1 MMRLVFIIS
10 GVLAAL
16 LVGCISNVRVAGKPA
31 STNLSGVYRF
41 AGTGRVRPDQLV
53 NPLID
58 WSDIAESSKL
68 ELDQRNNG
76 QIYARYTDK
85 SGKLVERYVALRNAS
100 DGAIFRKG
108 ELSFKR
114 RIPISTLDAKIFP
127 GYARQSTGTRFFKDQ
142 DGNLIVVG
150 FLREVGLM
158 FFLFPFMDHDEDG
171 VMLKADDP

>member
-1 MMRLVFIIS
+1 MRLAFITP

-16 LVGCISNVRVAGKPA
+16 LAGCITNVRVVGKPA

-41 AGTGRVRPDQLV
+41 EGTGRVRPDQLP

-68 ELDQRNNG
+68 ELDQRNTG
-76 QIYARYTDK
+76 QIYARYTNK
-85 SGKLVERYVALRNAS
+85 SGALVERYVTLRDAS
-100 DGAIFRKG
+100 DGASFRKG
-108 ELSFKR
+108 ELSFKK

-127 GYARQSTGTRFFKDQ
+127 GYAMQFAGTRFFKDE

-150 FLREVGLM
+150 FLKEVGLM

-171 VMLKADDP
+171 VKLKADAP

>member
-1 MMRLVFIIS
+1 MRLVFITP

-16 LVGCISNVRVAGKPA
+16 LVGCISNVRVVGKPA

-41 AGTGRVRPDQLV
+41 EGTGRVRPGQLA

-68 ELDQRNNG
+68 ELDQRSSE
-76 QIYARYTDK
+76 QIYARYTNK
-85 SGKLVERYVALRNAS
+85 SGKLVERYVTLRDAS

-108 ELSFKR
+108 ELSFKK

-127 GYARQSTGTRFFKDQ
+127 GYARQFSGTRFFKDQ

-150 FLREVGLM
+150 FFKEVGLM
-158 FFLFPFMDHDEDG
+158 LFLFPFMDHDEDG